1 MAEKDSDTGKKS
13 HSSEKTVRKPPP
25 PPTRKALFF
34 KNLFYLSLLG
44 LGGIGLL
51 AYLSFDPQ
59 DLSDVDGY
67 VEDTSTVIPGG
78 PNLAHLLEN
87 AARNKN
93 GVRLTEEQ
101 INNYIRRTLQFE
113 QGGWFE
119 SFVAARGVWV
129 RLQEN
134 IVEVIIER
142 EVWGKRHTISMLL
155 EPEQTA
161 QEDGGI
167 NTTVGRG
174 KGKWGRSRVL
184 NGFMLL
190 TNSSFASLREAY
202 AVETQQIWDMLRGR
216 FQIKVSDGVLELSP
230 PEQNLLGAQS

>member
-1 MAEKDSDTGKKS
+1 MCIRD
-13 HSSEKTVRKPPP
+13 R
-25 PPTRKALFF
+25 
-34 KNLFYLSLLG
+34 FYLSLLG
-44 LGGIGLL
+44 LVGIGLL
-51 AYLSFDPQ
+51 ALVSFDPQ

-67 VEDTSTVIPGG
+67 VEDSSAVIPGG
-78 PNLAHLLEN
+78 PNLVNLLEN

-101 INNYIRRTLQFE
+101 INNYIRRTLKFE

-119 SFVAARGVWV
+119 SFVTARGVWV

-134 IVEVIIER
+134 VVEVIIER

-167 NTTVGRG
+167 NTTVSRG
-174 KGKWGRSRVL
+174 KGKWGRAILSTAR
-184 NGFMLL
+184 
-190 TNSSFASLREAY
+190 S
-202 AVETQQIWDMLRGR
+202 
-216 FQIKVSDGVLELSP
+216 LELGCRTRTTKYRMGNSASFHRHR
-230 PEQNLLGAQS
+230 QNSAQKAPS